1 MASYPEI
8 VKLSSYFK
16 ERQISFEVISNQ
28 TDEPLTP
35 LKLNIDEN
43 SWIIYVDDEYQDL
56 DIDHPLM
63 CLFLVLNS
71 LVIYQESTDYLD
83 WCNQNGINSSELK
96 WLDYYQELSST
107 YLSIDRILGEIDP
120 CIRPLDYQLRTG
132 VVTSLRA
139 FKFDQ

>member
-1 MASYPEI
+1 MVTNRTE
-8 VKLSSYFK
+8 
-16 ERQISFEVISNQ
+16 
-28 TDEPLTP
+28 EPLIP
-35 LKLNIDEN
+35 LKLSIDEN

-56 DIDHPLM
+56 NIGNPMM

-107 YLSIDRILGEIDP
+107 YSSIDRILGEIDP